1 MPVVTVDTTEDT
13 QTFQTDQDE
22 AREVGSRWRKIFLLT
37 CKYFFRWKI
46 LDN

>member
-22 AREVGSRWRKIFLLT
+22 AREVGGSGW
-37 CKYFFRWKI
+37 
-46 LDN
+46 